1 MIKIVV
7 LPGDGIGPEIIS
19 NALKVL
25 KAVSN
30 KFNFEIEFEE
40 HLIGGCAIDKYN
52 NPYPSQTQNACTEAD
67 SVLLGAVGGPKW
79 DKVESSKRPEAG
91 LLNLRKSMNTFA
103 NLRPAHIYPQLAS
116 ASSIKE
122 EILGNDLDIM
132 VVRELTGG
140 AYFGE
145 KGRQKYQNGE
155 KAWDL
160 MIYSTEE
167 IQRVA
172 HVAFKTAKLRKGKVM
187 LVDKANVLESS
198 KLWRETV
205 TKLASAYP
213 QIELKYMYV
222 DNAAMQ
228 LIRNPRQFDVILT
241 ENLFGDILSDE
252 ASMLTGSLGMLP
264 SASLGFGK
272 NGIYEPIHGSAPDI
286 AGQDKA
292 NPIATILSAAM
303 MLQYSFN
310 MKKESDAILLAISNV
325 LDMGFRTPDIMQP
338 KMKLVGTEEMGDL
351 ITSQLQKA

>member
-25 KAVSN
+25 KAVSK

-52 NPYPSQTQNACTEAD
+52 NPYPSQTQNACQEAD
-67 SVLLGAVGGPKW
+67 SILLGAVGGPKW

-91 LLNLRKSMNTFA
+91 LLNLRKSMNAFA

-122 EILGNDLDIM
+122 EVLGNDLDIM

-145 KGRQKYQNGE
+145 KGREKYQNGE

-160 MIYSTEE
+160 MIYNTEE
-167 IQRVA
+167 IERVA

-205 TKLASAYP
+205 TKLASGYP
-213 QIELKYMYV
+213 EIELKYMYV

-264 SASLGFGK
+264 SASLGFGE

-325 LDMGFRTPDIMQP
+325 LDMGYRTSDIMQP
-338 KMKLVGTEEMGDL
+338 KMKLVGTEEMGNL
-351 ITSQLQKA
+351 VTANIFKF